1 MFTYFHS
8 YHPQT
13 WDAMVRAGLID
24 ENSGIRFCQSKLI
37 DDSLKFNELA
47 AEGGKLHALIEETKM
62 PLYIDRL
69 QGGCYIDD
77 YAYDEK
83 LLEHYRQLLGEK
95 FLGFQMHEWASN
107 FYNDIAKINRD
118 PNCDWTKEGIE
129 KTIYAQ
135 FPFPCLFLE
144 SQSSEEFARMG
155 PINTAEEYYQA
166 AIDLFERRQ
175 QQYGALVPCDSY
187 AMTFKLAL
195 DRGVKDFMPEV
206 GAQTPNVRLQ
216 ICYARSM
223 AEAYGAR
230 FGVYYEPWGGDPF
243 SACCY
248 HKDGKN
254 EWGIGESEDF
264 PFETMGENGGSSR
277 SLQKRIHL
285 YGYLSGASYIAEEWG
300 LCNTFVDWENF
311 ELSEYGHVKKEF
323 LEFVRKYPNVGRKMS
338 PIALILPKELDIYNV
353 EERQNFCTY
362 ALDADKQQKLDWIR
376 EQVAEVFAAPLSDMQ
391 GTEARNLINGHMPDA
406 VALVHEDSAGLENYA
421 YLVDLTPAG
430 NVKAKYS
437 NTCEIDEIP
446 ALLQKLLPCYVE
458 GGLHW
463 MVNQAEDGYYLAI
476 FNHSGV
482 KRTVAEGEYIL
493 PGTEK
498 TVTLRINGCYPLQV
512 LEGNATVEKN
522 DCEYRI
528 TVPGGDWMFAKF

>member
-8 YHPQT
+8 YHPAL
-13 WDAMVRAGLID
+13 WEAMVNAGLID
-24 ENSGIRFCQSKLI
+24 ENAGIRFCQSKLI
-37 DDSLKFNELA
+37 DQSLKFNELA
-47 AEGGKLHALIEETKM
+47 AEGGELHRIVKEKGL

-69 QGGCYIDD
+69 QGGGYIDD
-77 YAYDEK
+77 YVYDEE
-83 LLEHYRQLLGEK
+83 LLKHYRQLLGEK

-107 FYNDIAKINRD
+107 FYNDISKINRD
-118 PNCDWTKEGIE
+118 PDCDWSKEGIE

-144 SQSSEEFARMG
+144 SQSSEEFAQMG
-155 PINTAEEYYQA
+155 PVNTVEEYYKA

-187 AMTFKLAL
+187 AISYKLAL

-216 ICYARSM
+216 ISYARSM
-223 AEAYGAR
+223 AKAYGAR

-248 HKDGKN
+248 HKDGEN
-254 EWGIGESEDF
+254 EWGIGKSEDF
-264 PFETMGENGGSSR
+264 PYETKGVNGGSSR

-300 LCNTFVDWENF
+300 GFNTFVDSESF
-311 ELSEYGHVKKEF
+311 ALSEYGQVKKDF
-323 LEFVRKYPNVGRKMS
+323 LAFVRKYPNVGEK
-338 PIALILPKELDIYNV
+338 IAPGALVLPKELDIYNV
-353 EERQNFCTY
+353 DERQTFCTY
-362 ALDADKQQKLDWIR
+362 QLNPDQQEKLEKIR
-376 EQVAEVFAAPLSDMQ
+376 DQVCKVFVSPTADMQ
-391 GTEARNLINGHMPDA
+391 GTEVRNLFNTDMPDA

-446 ALLQKLLPCYVE
+446 ELLQKLLPCYVE

-463 MVNQAEDGYYLAI
+463 MVNEADDGHYLAI

-498 TVTLRINGCYPLQV
+498 TVTLRINGDYPLQV
-512 LEGNATVEKN
+512 LEGNAAVEKN
-522 DCEYRI
+522 ESEYRI

>member
-1 MFTYFHS
+1 MFIYFHS
-8 YHPQT
+8 YHPRT
-13 WDAMVRAGLID
+13 WDAMVNAGLID
-24 ENSGIRFCQSKLI
+24 ENAGIRFCQSKLI
-37 DDSLKFNELA
+37 DNGLKFNELA
-47 AEGGKLHALIEETKM
+47 AEGSRLHSLIEEKKL

-77 YAYDEK
+77 YVYDEE
-83 LLEHYRQLLGEK
+83 LLEHYRQLLGDQ

-107 FYNDIAKINRD
+107 FYTDIAKINRD
-118 PNCDWTKEGIE
+118 PDCDWTKESIE
-129 KTIYAQ
+129 KAIYTQ

-144 SQSSEEFARMG
+144 SQSSEEFAQMG
-155 PINTAEEYYQA
+155 PVNTAEDYYKA

-175 QQYGALVPCDSY
+175 KRYGALVPCDSY
-187 AMTFKLAL
+187 AVTFKLAL

-216 ICYARSM
+216 ISYARSL

-254 EWGIGESEDF
+254 EWGIGESADF

-311 ELSEYGHVKKEF
+311 ELSEYGRVKKEF
-323 LEFVRKYPNVGRKMS
+323 LEFVREYPNVGHKLA
-338 PIALILPKELDIYNV
+338 PIALVLPKELDVYNV
-353 EERQNFCTY
+353 EERQTFCTY
-362 ALDADKQQKLDWIR
+362 PLDPEKQQKLDWIR
-376 EQVAEVFAAPLSDMQ
+376 EQVAKVFAAPLDDMQ
-391 GTEARNLINGHMPDA
+391 GTEVRNLINSHMPDA
-406 VALVHEDSAGLENYA
+406 VALVHEDSAGLEKYA
-421 YLVDLTPAG
+421 YLVDMTPAG
-430 NVKAKYS
+430 KVKEKYS

-446 ALLQKLLPCYVE
+446 GLLQKLLPCYVE

-463 MVNQAEDGYYLAI
+463 MVNKAEDGYYLAI

-482 KRTVAEGEYIL
+482 MRTVADGEYIL

-498 TVTLRINGCYPLQV
+498 TVTLRINGDLALQV
-512 LEGNATVEKN
+512 LEGSATVEKIG
-522 DCEYRI
+522 CEYHI
-528 TVPGGDWMFAKF
+528 TVPGGDWLFAKF

>member
-1 MFTYFHS
+1 MFIYFHS
-8 YHPQT
+8 YHPRT
-13 WDAMVRAGLID
+13 WDAMVNAGLID
-24 ENSGIRFCQSKLI
+24 ENAGIRFCQSKLI
-37 DDSLKFNELA
+37 DNGLKFNELA
-47 AEGGKLHALIEETKM
+47 AEGSWLHSLIEEKKI

-77 YAYDEK
+77 YVYDEE
-83 LLEHYRQLLGEK
+83 LLEHYRQLLGDQ

-107 FYNDIAKINRD
+107 FYTDIAKINRD
-118 PNCDWTKEGIE
+118 PDCDWTKESIE
-129 KTIYAQ
+129 KTIYTQ

-144 SQSSEEFARMG
+144 SQSSEEFAQMG
-155 PINTAEEYYQA
+155 PVNTAEDYYKA

-175 QQYGALVPCDSY
+175 KQYGALVPCDSY

-206 GAQTPNVRLQ
+206 GAQTPNIRLQ
-216 ICYARSM
+216 ISYARSL

-248 HKDGKN
+248 HKAGKN
-254 EWGIGESEDF
+254 EWGIGESADF

-311 ELSEYGHVKKEF
+311 ELSEYGRVKKEF
-323 LEFVRKYPNVGRKMS
+323 LEFVRKYQNVGRKLA
-338 PIALILPKELDIYNV
+338 PIALVLPKELDIYNV
-353 EERQNFCTY
+353 EERQTFCTY
-362 ALDADKQQKLDWIR
+362 PLNPEKQQKLDWIR
-376 EQVAEVFAAPLSDMQ
+376 EQVAKVFAAPLDDMQ
-391 GTEARNLINGHMPDA
+391 GTEVRNLINSHMPDA
-406 VALVHEDSAGLENYA
+406 VALVHEDSAGLEKYS
-421 YLVDLTPAG
+421 YLVDMTPAG
-430 NVKAKYS
+430 RVKEKYS
-437 NTCEIDEIP
+437 NICEIDEIP
-446 ALLQKLLPCYVE
+446 GLLQKLLPCYVE

-463 MVNQAEDGYYLAI
+463 MVNKAEDGHYLAI

-482 KRTVAEGEYIL
+482 MRTVADGEYIL

-498 TVTLRINGCYPLQV
+498 TVTLRINGDLALQV
-512 LEGNATVEKN
+512 LEGSATVEKIG
-522 DCEYRI
+522 CEYHI
-528 TVPGGDWMFAKF
+528 TVPGGDWLFAKF